1 MSGSCAY
8 QIDPAQQS
16 KDCPTITTSTS
27 NVLYNHMQL
36 IPFPHWPKFVQFR
49 FVLLYKQTVQH
60 ASYIQTRM
68 HTINLRWQRN
78 TLPIDSKDCTFQKL
92 HKPSASS
99 AVPILAGWAKEIIKN
114 STNID
119 IRNRL
124 WSRVLSIEDLGEQK
138 LPGPMSQTIEFELPA
153 ATLMRCTKP
162 QYGHK
167 DLRKISCN
175 TC

>member
-36 IPFPHWPKFVQFR
+36 IPFSHWPKFVQFR

-68 HTINLRWQRN
+68 HTINLRWREILCQLIRRTVHFKSYINPQQAVLFLFLPAGQRRYSK
-78 TLPIDSKDCTFQKL
+78 TKTILTYEIDCDRGFCRLKISVSRSFRDPCLKQLSSNCQPL
-92 HKPSASS
+92 HSC
-99 AVPILAGWAKEIIKN
+99 AVPSH
-114 STNID
+114 STD
-119 IRNRL
+119 TR
-124 WSRVLSIEDLGEQK
+124 
-138 LPGPMSQTIEFELPA
+138 T
-153 ATLMRCTKP
+153 
-162 QYGHK
+162 
-167 DLRKISCN
+167 
-175 TC
+175 